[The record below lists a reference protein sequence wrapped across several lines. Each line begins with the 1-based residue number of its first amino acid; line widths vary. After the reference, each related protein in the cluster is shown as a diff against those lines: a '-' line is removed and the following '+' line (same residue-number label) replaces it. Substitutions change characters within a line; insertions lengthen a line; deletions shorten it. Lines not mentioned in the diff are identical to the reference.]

1 MTEIPI
7 EHKKNDKKKK
17 KLRESKNDYN
27 ALETKENYQKPLKPK
42 KWLDYL

>member
-7 EHKKNDKKKK
+7 EHKKKMTKK

-27 ALETKENYQKPLKPK
+27 ALETKENYRKPLRPK
-42 KWLDYL
+42 K